1 MKNLPLAMK
10 IWITL
15 IIIIFLFSIVIGLL
29 YSTTLRTYFT
39 REIYNNIESAQDV
52 LKKLQMRDLPIISQ
66 DPQIQM
72 VMQDMRSV
80 QHFILFSK
88 KGSSPMGLDVVIKQ
102 FPVAVIEQ
110 IRQQA
115 LQQHKIQERYRLN
128 IKESQIFYVIFK
140 TRIKDQEAFVISYL
154 WDTYKKALEVAL
166 FKRLLLW
173 TSLALIGML
182 FLAIWFSNYL
192 AKPLADLQKKV
203 QSIARRDWDVPIKV
217 DQNDEIGQ
225 LGRSIESLRQQLRDN
240 DLSVQS
246 SLQYISHE
254 LKTPVMIIRSYV
266 QSIKDG
272 IFPQGNFS
280 KTADVIDQQAIRLE
294 KRIQDLL
301 YFTKIAYLKRY
312 EISEKEIELNKLIK
326 DVVQKLSY
334 RRKELSWDLQLQS
347 VRIKGDP
354 DQWNV
359 VIENLLDNQIRY
371 AKEKIGII
379 LKEKEQ
385 TFELEI
391 NDDGP
396 GIEPAFLKDLFSPY
410 QKGIQGK
417 SGLGLAIVQRIIK
430 LHGGQIS
437 VQNRYPGA
445 KFTIEIPK

>member
-15 IIIIFLFSIVIGLL
+15 IVIIFLFSIIIGLF

-39 REIYNNIESAQDV
+39 REIYKNIESAQDV
-52 LKKLQMRDLPIISQ
+52 LKKLQMRDFSNISQ
-66 DPQIQM
+66 NTQIQM
-72 VMQDMRSV
+72 EIQDMRAV
-80 QHFILFSK
+80 QHFILFPK
-88 KGSSPMGLDVVIKQ
+88 KSSPPLGLDVVMKQ
-102 FPVAVIEQ
+102 FSVTVIEQ

-115 LQQHKIQERYRLN
+115 FQQQKMQERYKLN
-128 IKESQIFYVIFK
+128 IKGSQVFYVILK
-140 TRIKDQEAFVISYL
+140 TKIKEQEAFLVSYL
-154 WDTYKKALEVAL
+154 WDTYKKALEIAL

-173 TSLALIGML
+173 TSLALLGML
-182 FLAIWFSNYL
+182 FLAIWFSTYIT
-192 AKPLADLQKKV
+192 KPLVDLQKRV
-203 QSIARRDWDVPIKV
+203 QRIARRDWDEPVKV
-217 DQNDEIGQ
+217 FQNDEIGQ
-225 LGRSIESLRQQLRDN
+225 LGHSIESLRQQLRDN

-272 IFPQGNFS
+272 IFPQGSFA
-280 KTADVIDQQAIRLE
+280 KTADIIDQQALRLE

-312 EISEKEIELNKLIK
+312 ERSEKEIELKTLIE
-326 DVVQKLSY
+326 DVVQKFSY
-334 RRKELSWDLQLQS
+334 RRKELNWELQLEPI
-347 VRIKGDP
+347 RIKGDP

-359 VIENLLDNQIRY
+359 VIENLLDNQTRY
-371 AKEKIGII
+371 AKKKIGII

-385 TFELEI
+385 TVQLEI
-391 NDDGP
+391 NDDGL
-396 GIEPAFLKDLFSPY
+396 GIESAFLKDLFSPY

-437 VQNRYPGA
+437 VANRYPGA